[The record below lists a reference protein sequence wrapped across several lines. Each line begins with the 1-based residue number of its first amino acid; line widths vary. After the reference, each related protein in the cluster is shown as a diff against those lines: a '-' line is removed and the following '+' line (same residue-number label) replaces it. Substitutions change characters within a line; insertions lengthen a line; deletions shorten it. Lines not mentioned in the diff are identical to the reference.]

1 MAHTRKAM
9 LLVHNIGI
17 MFVIMADKITGNNDL
32 CNKRQLWPR

>member
-17 MFVIMADKITGNNDL
+17 MFVIMADKITGNNDVIRFEMMV
-32 CNKRQLWPR
+32 NN